1 MRSAMQQS
9 TANQNS
15 LIMLNRI
22 DTLKQ
27 AKAAINSFAFNPTQ
41 ERKDAALAAIK
52 NLQAIVDSV
61 HIPEAPEPAKPKRKA
76 KRKPAAKRKAAP
88 KRAKAKRSS
97 KNEKLEAQAQAQSRG
112 TASTYVQPEAVAE
125 PKTVRKGEGDA
136 PDILDMCGGDPVA
149 AARHAKHMAL
159 TQIFSEDC
167 IDMDDVL

>member
-1 MRSAMQQS
+1 
-9 TANQNS
+9 
-15 LIMLNRI
+15 MLNRI

-27 AKAAINSFAFNPTQ
+27 AKAAINSFAFTPSQ
-41 ERKDAALAAIK
+41 ERKDAALAAI
-52 NLQAIVDSV
+52 NELLTLVESV
-61 HIPEAPEPAKPKRKA
+61 EVKEAAPAKPKRK
-76 KRKPAAKRKAAP
+76 AKRKAAP

>member
-1 MRSAMQQS
+1 MQQS

-27 AKAAINSFAFNPTQ
+27 AKAAINSFAFTPTQ

-61 HIPEAPEPAKPKRKA
+61 HITEAAPAKPKRKA

-88 KRAKAKRSS
+88 KRAKAKRST
-97 KNEKLEAQAQAQSRG
+97 KNDKLEAQAQAHSRG
-112 TASTYVQPEAVAE
+112 IASTYVQPEAVAE

-136 PDILDMCGGDPVA
+136 PDILAMCGGDPVA

-167 IDMDDVL
+167 IGMDDVL

>member
-41 ERKDAALAAIK
+41 ERKDAALAALK

-61 HIPEAPEPAKPKRKA
+61 HITEAAPAKPKRKA

-88 KRAKAKRSS
+88 KRAKAKRST
-97 KNEKLEAQAQAQSRG
+97 KNDKLEAQAQAHSRG
-112 TASTYVQPEAVAE
+112 IASTYVQPEAVAE
-125 PKTVRKGEGDA
+125 PKTVRKIEGDA
-136 PDILDMCGGDPVA
+136 PDILAMCGGDPVA

>member
-41 ERKDAALAAIK
+41 ERKDAALAALK

-76 KRKPAAKRKAAP
+76 KRKAAP

-97 KNEKLEAQAQAQSRG
+97 KNEKLESQAQAQSRG
-112 TASTYVQPEAVAE
+112 TASTYIQPEAVAE

>member
-1 MRSAMQQS
+1 
-9 TANQNS
+9 
-15 LIMLNRI
+15 MLNRI

-27 AKAAINSFAFNPTQ
+27 AKAAINSFAFTPTQ

-61 HIPEAPEPAKPKRKA
+61 HITEAAPAKPKRKA

-88 KRAKAKRSS
+88 KRAKAKRST
-97 KNEKLEAQAQAQSRG
+97 KNDKLEAQAQAHSRG
-112 TASTYVQPEAVAE
+112 IASTYVQPEAVAE

-136 PDILDMCGGDPVA
+136 PDILAMCGGDPVA

-167 IDMDDVL
+167 IGMDDVL

>member
-1 MRSAMQQS
+1 MRSAMQRS
-9 TANQNS
+9 TATQNS

-27 AKAAINSFAFNPTQ
+27 AKAAINSFAFNPSQ
-41 ERKDAALAAIK
+41 ERKDAALAAI
-52 NLQAIVDSV
+52 NELLTLVESV
-61 HIPEAPEPAKPKRKA
+61 EVKEAAPAKPKRKA

-136 PDILDMCGGDPVA
+136 PDILEMCGGDPVA

>member
-1 MRSAMQQS
+1 MQRSA
-9 TANQNS
+9 ANQNS

-27 AKAAINSFAFNPTQ
+27 AKAAINSFAFTPSQ
-41 ERKDAALAAIK
+41 ERKDAALAALK

-61 HIPEAPEPAKPKRKA
+61 HITEAPEPAKPKRK
-76 KRKPAAKRKAAP
+76 AKRKAAP

-97 KNEKLEAQAQAQSRG
+97 KNEKLEAQAQAHSRG
-112 TASTYVQPEAVAE
+112 IASTYVQPEAVAE

>member
-1 MRSAMQQS
+1 MQQS

-27 AKAAINSFAFNPTQ
+27 AKAAINSFAFTPTQ

-61 HIPEAPEPAKPKRKA
+61 HITEAATAKPKRKA

-88 KRAKAKRSS
+88 KRAKAKRST
-97 KNEKLEAQAQAQSRG
+97 KNDKLEAQAQAHSRG
-112 TASTYVQPEAVAE
+112 IASTYVQPEAVAE

-136 PDILDMCGGDPVA
+136 PDILAMCGGDPVA

-167 IDMDDVL
+167 IGMDDVL

>member
-1 MRSAMQQS
+1 MQQS

-41 ERKDAALAAIK
+41 ERKDAALAALK

-61 HIPEAPEPAKPKRKA
+61 HITEAPEPAKPKRKA
-76 KRKPAAKRKAAP
+76 AAKRKAAP
-88 KRAKAKRSS
+88 KRAKAKRST
-97 KNEKLEAQAQAQSRG
+97 KNDKLEAQAQAHSRG
-112 TASTYVQPEAVAE
+112 IASTYVQPEAVAE
-125 PKTVRKGEGDA
+125 PKTVRKIEGDA
-136 PDILDMCGGDPVA
+136 PDILAMCGGDPVA